1 MNELKNL
8 LKESF
13 DLFVK
18 KRWLKAIN
26 KEVNKYNRIN
36 RKHTKVS
43 GKLRKQQ
50 YILDAMIKRYNE
62 IYGEDLRRG
71 KKEGA
76 TNGNL

>member
-8 LKESF
+8 LKETF

-18 KRWLKAIN
+18 KRWLKAID
-26 KEVNKYNRIN
+26 KEVNKYNRIK
-36 RKHTKVS
+36 RKRTKVCNE
-43 GKLRKQQ
+43 LRKQE

-62 IYGEDLRRG
+62 IYGEDLRQC

-76 TNGNL
+76 DNG